1 MPEADNT
8 PAQHSSPI
16 LPQLI
21 ILTVFWLG
29 LQLVAS
35 WVKPDF
41 SHVSQYISEINATGT
56 QAAGVLGWVGFI
68 PLGMIAAGLLL
79 TVRPH
84 IRVKGVSQFGWSL
97 LFFYPLA
104 YIGSA
109 LAPCDTGCPV
119 DGSSSQAIHNGIA
132 VISYFGFA
140 LGTLLLALTP
150 KTTWPVRA
158 AFVLLAFIIAL
169 GFLLMTSPELA
180 EIRGAV
186 QRYVEVAQLIVFW
199 LLLWLKDSQANGGQT
214 TGAQHE

>member
-1 MPEADNT
+1 MPTADNT

-21 ILTVFWLG
+21 ILTLFWVG

-56 QAAGVLGWVGFI
+56 QAAGALGWVGFI

-79 TVRPH
+79 TARPYLR
-84 IRVKGVSQFGWSL
+84 IKGVSQFGWLL

-109 LAPCDTGCPV
+109 LAPCDAGCPV

-140 LGTLLLALTP
+140 LGTLLLSFTP

-158 AFVLLAFIIAL
+158 AFVLLAVIIAL

-186 QRYVEVAQLIVFW
+186 QRYIEIGHLLVFW
-199 LLLWLKDSQANGGQT
+199 LLLWLKDSEANGGKIA
-214 TGAQHE
+214 GGQHE